1 MPPAKDENLDY
12 ALSYQNMDKFD
23 KVTSI
28 HDCLNRSIIVAF
40 LQSTIFSHAFD
51 VENIPR
57 VLVFPSVHLKII
69 SLYLLDLIV
78 LFD

>member
-1 MPPAKDENLDY
+1 MVWLPLRVCLRSTLPPPAAVPPAKDENLDY

-40 LQSTIFSHAFD
+40 LQSTIFSHAFWSHASMAK
-51 VENIPR
+51 I
-57 VLVFPSVHLKII
+57 VH
-69 SLYLLDLIV
+69 
-78 LFD
+78 